1 MLDFVTASSLGLI
14 TFAAI
19 ALFYHHHLWQWLP
32 DQASRQ
38 LMLGGLLGLGAVQVM
53 LQPVEIA
60 PGLLLDARVLLMG
73 FAGLLAGWRGAAA
86 AMLVAIPVR
95 LLMGGQGAFVG
106 SITLTIAP
114 LIGLV
119 WRLIEVRWRL
129 KPPWRHLAFGGVL
142 SLALSTI
149 LLFPEPQR
157 SLALREALPILI
169 AVNLLG
175 ALLGGWM
182 DSGIQT
188 TAARRERLRQRDEQ
202 RFKDLTL
209 ILADWIWETDADGRY
224 TYVSDKATDCLGR
237 APEDLLGKTP
247 FDLMPAAE
255 AARASTRFQAI
266 AAEQRWFTDW
276 EHLVCHRDGS
286 MRHLLASGIPIF
298 DANGELK
305 GYRGSGKDITE
316 RKQAELA
323 LQAAKAE
330 AELAN
335 QAKSAFL
342 ANVSHEI
349 RTPMNAIIGMT
360 HLVLQTPLD
369 ERQRNYIDK
378 VGRSADALLGI
389 LNDILD
395 FSKIE
400 AGKLAIERIDFS
412 LEDVLGNLSAVI
424 GLKAEEKGLEL
435 IFDLPADLPVALI
448 GDPLRLGQILTN
460 LSNNAVKF
468 TASGEI
474 IIGAE
479 VLAQDTETCRL
490 HFSVRDTGI
499 GLSAEQ
505 QGKLF
510 QSFSQADASTT
521 RRFGGTGLGLA
532 ISKRLTELMGG
543 EIWVESRPGVGSSFH
558 FTAQLGLQQGE
569 HARSPIGLSELGAL
583 RLLVVDDNASARET
597 LSAILSSLGLRVDA
611 AASGE
616 EALSQLRAAV
626 PDDPYRLVLL
636 DWCMPGLDG
645 VATAR
650 AIEQC
655 SDISPL
661 PTLLMVTAYGREE
674 AIAAAKGLD
683 IRGFLNKPATPS
695 DLLDAILRALGRS
708 AAAQLRPRHDRAAVP
723 GCHPSCH
730 PSTARP
736 CAGRAGRVDR
746 RFSLQCGKPPR
757 GGTAAIHRRRARG
770 RARATSAGTGGL

>member
-1 MLDFVTASSLGLI
+1 MLDFVTAASLGLI

-19 ALFYHHHLWQWLP
+19 ALFYHHYLWQWLP
-32 DQASRQ
+32 GQATRQ
-38 LMLGGLLGLGAVQVM
+38 LMLGGLLGLGAVLVM

-86 AMLVAIPVR
+86 ALLVAVPAR
-95 LLMGGQGAFVG
+95 LLMGGQGALVG

-114 LIGLV
+114 LIGLA
-119 WRLIEVRWRL
+119 WRLLEARWRL
-129 KPPWRHLAFGGVL
+129 QPPWCHLAFGGGL

-157 SLALREALPILI
+157 GLALQEAMPILI

-175 ALLGGWM
+175 ALLAGWM
-182 DSGIQT
+182 DWGIQT
-188 TAARRERLRQRDEQ
+188 TAARRERLRKRDEQ
-202 RFKDLTL
+202 RFKDLAL
-209 ILADWIWETDADGRY
+209 ILADWIWETDAEGRY
-224 TYVSDKATDCLGR
+224 TYVSDKAEGCLGLT
-237 APEDLLGKTP
+237 PEDLLGKTP

-255 AARASTRFQAI
+255 AERARTRFAAI
-266 AAEQRWFTDW
+266 VAEQRPFTDW
-276 EHLVCHRDGS
+276 ENLVCHRDGS
-286 MRHLLASGIPIF
+286 LRHLLSSGIPILGT
-298 DANGELK
+298 DGELK

-323 LQAAKAE
+323 LAAAKAE
-330 AELAN
+330 AEAAN
-335 QAKSAFL
+335 QAKSEFL
-342 ANVSHEI
+342 ANMSHEI

-360 HLVLQTPLD
+360 YLALQTPLD
-369 ERQRNYIDK
+369 ERQRNYIEK
-378 VGRSADALLGI
+378 IGRSADALLGI

-435 IFDLPADLPVALI
+435 IFDLPADLPVALV

-468 TASGEI
+468 TERGEI
-474 IIGAE
+474 VIGAE
-479 VLAQDTETCRL
+479 VLAQDAETCRL
-490 HFSVRDTGI
+490 QFFVRDTGI

-505 QGKLF
+505 QAKLF

-543 EIWVESRPGVGSSFH
+543 AIWVESTPGVGSTFH
-558 FTAQLGLQQGE
+558 FTVQLGQQQGA
-569 HARSPIGLSELGAL
+569 HARPPIGLSELGAL

-597 LSAILSSLGLRVDA
+597 LAAILTSLGLRVDA

-616 EALSQLRAAV
+616 EALTRLR
-626 PDDPYRLVLL
+626 
-636 DWCMPGLDG
+636 
-645 VATAR
+645 
-650 AIEQC
+650 
-655 SDISPL
+655 
-661 PTLLMVTAYGREE
+661 
-674 AIAAAKGLD
+674 
-683 IRGFLNKPATPS
+683 
-695 DLLDAILRALGRS
+695 
-708 AAAQLRPRHDRAAVP
+708 
-723 GCHPSCH
+723 
-730 PSTARP
+730 
-736 CAGRAGRVDR
+736 
-746 RFSLQCGKPPR
+746 
-757 GGTAAIHRRRARG
+757 
-770 RARATSAGTGGL
+770 